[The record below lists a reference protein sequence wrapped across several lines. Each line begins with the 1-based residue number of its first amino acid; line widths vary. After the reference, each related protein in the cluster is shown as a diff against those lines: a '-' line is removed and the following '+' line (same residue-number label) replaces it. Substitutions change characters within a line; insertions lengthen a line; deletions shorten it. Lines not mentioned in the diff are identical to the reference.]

1 MPSSSA
7 KAAETTSYDT
17 VRAKPFTRIHGR
29 PTRTNYELLKKEASD
44 LASEVENITFAWSR
58 DTATD
63 EEYGL
68 LAEIIGDVE
77 YNHLTNLN
85 WTQEREP
92 ASYDPAITAAT
103 ATHTRKRMEE
113 EWEEKRESWFIRKGF
128 LRGVTMN
135 MRDALDEQYYSQ
147 LRHINTAYRNTTP
160 IKILEHL
167 DTRWCPLDVRA
178 RKLLKAEFHADWDS
192 TVMHLTAFGM
202 KLDKEQAR
210 IDRLGVVISDE
221 DKLQFYMEQIYASN
235 CFDKK
240 EMVDWENK
248 PVNIKDDYDE
258 AKLYF
263 EGLVRDF
270 ETYTQNSGVGS
281 GKMGYESANQMAD
294 VGDEIRKYIQ
304 EIASASAADKEK
316 ATEFAANVSEE
327 SKTKDAQLQAITA
340 QIQALTNT
348 VATLSTAIAAA
359 TKTGNGGRRGGAGG
373 GGAGG
378 GDAGGGSSGGGRG
391 GERTFTAFR
400 NMGAYCSTHGH
411 HPVGAK
417 HTSTTCNKKGEGH
430 NDLATADNRLG
441 GSNFWPG
448 LSRVKPSQQDHVS
461 YKGKSANN

>member
-7 KAAETTSYDT
+7 KAAETKAYDT
-17 VRAKPFTRIHGR
+17 VRATSFTRIHGR
-29 PTRTNYELLKKEASD
+29 PTRNDYELLKKEASD
-44 LASEVENITFAWSR
+44 LASEVENITFTWSR
-58 DTATD
+58 DTITGD
-63 EEYGL
+63 EYGL
-68 LAEIIGDVE
+68 LAEIIGPAE
-77 YNHLTNLN
+77 YTHLTNLN
-85 WTQEREP
+85 WAQETEP
-92 ASYDPAITAAT
+92 ASYNPAITAAT

-113 EWEEKRESWFIRKGF
+113 EWEEERESWFIRKGF

-147 LRHINTAYRNTTP
+147 LKNITTAYRNTTP
-160 IKILEHL
+160 IQILEHL

-248 PVNIKDDYDE
+248 PIAIKDDYDE
-258 AKLYF
+258 AKTYF

-270 ETYTQNSGVGS
+270 ETYTQNSGGDS
-281 GKMGYESANQMAD
+281 GKKGYESANQMAD
-294 VGDEIRKYIQ
+294 VGDEIRRYIQ
-304 EIASASAADKEK
+304 EIASASAANNDK
-316 ATEFAANVSEE
+316 AAEFAANVSEE
-327 SKTKDAQLQAITA
+327 SKAKDAQLQAMTA

-348 VATLSTAIAAA
+348 VAALSTTIANAA
-359 TKTGNGGRRGGAGG
+359 KANGGGYNGSGG
-373 GGAGG
+373 GGGG
-378 GDAGGGSSGGGRG
+378 GGGG
-391 GERTFTAFR
+391 GERAFKLTR
-400 NMGAYCSTHGH
+400 NMGAYCWTCGH
-411 HPVGAK
+411 HPVGAN
-417 HTSTTCNKKGEGH
+417 HTSATCTRKREGH
-430 NDLATADNRLG
+430 NDLATADHRFS
-441 GSNFWPG
+441 GSNFWPRPNKIK
-448 LSRVKPSQQDHVS
+448 SSQHDHPK